1 MPKISENFN
10 LLYTEATCILVAKC
24 HLIGECTP
32 LTFETTLN
40 HLAETKKLQ
49 RSKLYVLFYYCQYIV
64 FRIKLTKFLDSDTHF
79 VYCVPKIPD
88 ANMLTQPNLR

>member
-40 HLAETKKLQ
+40 HLAETKKL
-49 RSKLYVLFYYCQYIV
+49 
-64 FRIKLTKFLDSDTHF
+64 
-79 VYCVPKIPD
+79 
-88 ANMLTQPNLR
+88 